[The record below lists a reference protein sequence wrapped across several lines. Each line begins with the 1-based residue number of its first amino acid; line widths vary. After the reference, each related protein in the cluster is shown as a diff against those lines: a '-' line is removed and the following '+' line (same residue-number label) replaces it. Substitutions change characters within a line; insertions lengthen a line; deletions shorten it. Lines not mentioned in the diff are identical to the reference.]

1 MPNIINLNST
11 ELVAVLKASLLIT
24 KNVDSFTPVLKGV
37 HLSTSTDSLLVTATD
52 RYTLIRTALPNTA
65 GDALTPEDI
74 GIVHEDDVKSLLKL
88 LPTRSTTVMVSV
100 EEEGKLSIYVVG
112 GARLDITLLPEQY
125 PTSAVHL
132 FRKDDITNAPH
143 FEKDAEVREGS
154 SPIFE
159 LDTSK
164 AATIYKVFELLGWQ
178 SVRTAFPATRKS
190 GAGSIVYF
198 VGGRENTKVK
208 RSSGRPLT
216 AMAMIMGM
224 NPCKNDQ
231 DEDPEL
237 PYAELSI

>member
-1 MPNIINLNST
+1 MPNIINLNSA
-11 ELVAVLKASLLIT
+11 ELVAVLKASLPIT
-24 KNVDSFTPVLKGV
+24 KNVDSSTPVLKGV

-52 RYTLIRTALPNTA
+52 RYTLVRMAIPNTT

-74 GIVHEDDVKSLLKL
+74 GVVDEDDVKNLLKL
-88 LPTRSTTVMVSV
+88 LPTRSTTVVVSV
-100 EEEGKLSIYVVG
+100 EEEDILSIYVVG
-112 GARLDITLLPEQY
+112 GARLDITLRPEQY
-125 PTSAVHL
+125 PLSAVHL
-132 FRKDDITNAPH
+132 LRKDGITNAPH

-154 SPIFE
+154 SPIIE

-178 SVRTAFPATRKS
+178 SVRTAFPATRRS
-190 GAGSIVYF
+190 GAGSFVYF
-198 VGGRENTKVK
+198 VGGRENSKIR

-216 AMAMIMGM
+216 AMAVVMGM
-224 NPCKNDQ
+224 SPCKNDQ